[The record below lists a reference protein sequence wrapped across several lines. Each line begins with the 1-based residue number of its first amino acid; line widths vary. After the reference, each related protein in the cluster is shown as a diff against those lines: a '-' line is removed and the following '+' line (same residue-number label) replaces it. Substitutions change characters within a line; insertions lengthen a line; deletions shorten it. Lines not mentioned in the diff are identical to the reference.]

1 MTEELN
7 FRHVKHFR
15 RSNCDRF
22 LTEADI
28 TVVRNLLGYDNYK
41 GAFIFVQGSTKA
53 PVKFAEN
60 IIRELQCFY
69 NGSISNELEPEMD
82 TFYPPIGG
90 QG

>member
-1 MTEELN
+1 MSTELN
-7 FRHVKHFR
+7 YKNVKNYR

-41 GAFIFVQGSTKA
+41 GALIFVRGSTKT
-53 PVKFAEN
+53 PIRFSEN
-60 IIRELQCFY
+60 VIRELQCFY

-82 TFYPPIGG
+82 TFYPPIG
-90 QG
+90 